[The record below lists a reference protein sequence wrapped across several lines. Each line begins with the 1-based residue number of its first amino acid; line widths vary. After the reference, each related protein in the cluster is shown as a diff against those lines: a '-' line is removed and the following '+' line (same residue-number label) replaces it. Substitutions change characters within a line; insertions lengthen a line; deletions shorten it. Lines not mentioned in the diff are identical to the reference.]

1 MKTCYSLAE
10 VQALAEAGQVLFA
23 NQRAE
28 RNVLELD
35 WTNAMLAAFV
45 CGLKSQ
51 HHRGMRAGLSIF
63 DGRGVIDA
71 DKYRA
76 RFNEITSKVTVD
88 VRCCEYF
95 VELAVKSLP
104 SGDTVL
110 IVSFHLD
117 GQP

>member
-1 MKTCYSLAE
+1 MKTCYPLAQI
-10 VQALAEAGQVLFA
+10 QALAEAGQVLFA

-28 RNVLELD
+28 RNVLELA

-45 CGLKSQ
+45 CGLRTS
-51 HHRGMRAGLSIF
+51 HHRGMRPGLSVF

-76 RFNEITSKVTVD
+76 RFNEATLKVTVD
-88 VRCCEYF
+88 SRCCEYF

-104 SGDTVL
+104 SGTTVL